1 MQDTPSAESTPS
13 SPKNIPVSQLQLG
26 MYVLSITTG
35 NKNITIKSEGYI
47 SKAESIVRLKQSGV
61 TRVVIDP
68 TKTKQVE
75 KNSPKNKAVVPT
87 EEEKTKNTNVSLDH
101 EMTKAS
107 KLYHEA
113 KELQQQI
120 IDDLTQ
126 EKTIKIKNV
135 QESTDAI
142 VDSIFRNQDALSCMS
157 RLRLKNDYLV
167 EHALNVSILMTI
179 FCKYLN
185 IEKALIEQIA
195 LGAFLHDIGKVLVS
209 DDILNKSGK
218 YTKNEF
224 EEMKKHVSLGIK
236 VLEDT
241 PDISHV
247 VMSMVKEHHE
257 RLDGQGYPHQL
268 KGEAISKYGRM
279 IAIVDSYDAMTA
291 ERIYKSSMHPIQAF
305 KNLMKEAP
313 DSYDKELVEQFVQ
326 CLGLYP
332 VGTLVKL
339 NSGKLGLISQLNKS
353 KPLQP
358 FVRVF
363 YNTRLNQAIAMKEI
377 DLSKPKNN
385 DQIDCCI
392 KPEEFNINLL
402 GFFKAAFLE

>member
-1 MQDTPSAESTPS
+1 MQDNHNTEPS
-13 SPKNIPVSQLQLG
+13 SSKDIPISQLQLG

-35 NKNITIKSEGYI
+35 KKSVVIKSEGYI
-47 SKAESIVRLKQSGV
+47 SKAESIVKLTKSGV

-68 TKTKQVE
+68 SRTKISE
-75 KNSPKNKAVVPT
+75 KNAPKIKPIIKTN
-87 EEEKTKNTNVSLDH
+87 EEKIKKTTVSLDQ
-101 EMTKAS
+101 EMKKSST
-107 KLYHEA
+107 LYSAA
-113 KELQQQI
+113 KDLQQQI
-120 IDDLTQ
+120 LDDLSKG
-126 EKTIKIKNV
+126 KTLKIKEV

-157 RLRLKNDYLV
+157 RLREKNDYLI

-179 FCKYLN
+179 FCKHLA
-185 IEKALIEQIA
+185 IDKTLIEQIA
-195 LGAFLHDIGKVLVS
+195 LGAFLHDIGKVLIP
-209 DDILNKSGK
+209 DNILNKAGK
-218 YTKNEF
+218 YTADEL
-224 EEMKKHVSLGIK
+224 EEMKTHVSLGVKI
-236 VLEDT
+236 LEDT
-241 PDISHV
+241 PNISHV

-257 RLDGQGYPHQL
+257 RINGQGYPHQL
-268 KGEAISKYGRM
+268 KGEGISKYGRM

-305 KNLMKEAP
+305 KNLIKEAP

-339 NSGKLGLISQLNKS
+339 NSGKLGLISRLNKS
-353 KPLQP
+353 KPLHP

-363 YNTRLNQAIAMKEI
+363 YNTRLNQAIAMEEV

>member
-1 MQDTPSAESTPS
+1 MQNKSNVEPTP
-13 SPKNIPVSQLQLG
+13 PKDIPINQLQLG

-35 NKNITIKSEGYI
+35 KKSISIKSEGYI
-47 SKAESIVRLKQSGV
+47 SKAESIVRLTQSGV

-68 TKTKQVE
+68 
-75 KNSPKNKAVVPT
+75 SR
-87 EEEKTKNTNVSLDH
+87 
-101 EMTKAS
+101 TKAS
-107 KLYHEA
+107 KINSPKLEPTTKKNEEKIKKKTVSLDQEMKKANKLYADA
-113 KELQQQI
+113 KNLQQQI
-120 IDDLTQ
+120 LDDLSKG
-126 EKTIKIKNV
+126 KTFKVKEV

-157 RLRLKNDYLV
+157 RLRLKNNYLI

-179 FCKYLN
+179 FCKHLA
-185 IEKALIEQIA
+185 IERSLIEQIA
-195 LGAFLHDIGKVLVS
+195 LGAFLHDIGKVLIP
-209 DDILNKSGK
+209 DHILNKPGK
-218 YTKNEF
+218 YTVSEF
-224 EEMKKHVSLGIK
+224 EEMKTHVSLGVKI
-236 VLEDT
+236 LEDT
-241 PDISHV
+241 PDISHI

-257 RLDGQGYPHQL
+257 RLNGQGYPYQL
-268 KGEAISKYGRM
+268 KGDAISKYGRM

-291 ERIYKSSMHPIQAF
+291 DRVYKSSMSPLKAF
-305 KNLMKEAP
+305 KNLIKEAP

-339 NSGKLGLISQLNKS
+339 NSGKLGLISKLNKS

-377 DLSKPKNN
+377 DLSKPKHN

-402 GFFKAAFLE
+402 GFFKAAFIE